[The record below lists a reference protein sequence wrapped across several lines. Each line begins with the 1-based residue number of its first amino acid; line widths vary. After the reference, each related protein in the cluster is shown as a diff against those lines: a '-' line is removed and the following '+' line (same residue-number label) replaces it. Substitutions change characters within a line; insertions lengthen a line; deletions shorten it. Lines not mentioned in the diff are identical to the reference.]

1 MLPLKDQL
9 PRPSKMKLQP
19 FCTFA
24 KCHGTGWEIEQISL
38 DLGAAKAPFG
48 QFLVELASKKK
59 ENYQKLVGT
68 SSFKPEI

>member
-1 MLPLKDQL
+1 
-9 PRPSKMKLQP
+9 MKLQP

-59 ENYQKLVGT
+59 RKLPKI
-68 SSFKPEI
+68 SWNFKL

>member
-1 MLPLKDQL
+1 
-9 PRPSKMKLQP
+9 MKLQP

-59 ENYQKLVGT
+59 RKL
-68 SSFKPEI
+68 PEISWNFKL